1 MTEPQRGQLE
11 PVAWQV
17 VPQLE
22 QVDTDP
28 TQVPQPLTG
37 LVPGQVTVWPLNMF
51 VVPFPL
57 ETPATVSKA
66 QLERGKR
73 GSEKNSSHTASANSS
88 QGGTS
93 QKP

>member
-22 QVDTDP
+22 QVETDP
-28 TQVPQPLTG
+28 TLPQQPLVG
-37 LVPGQVTVWPLNMF
+37 LVPGQGTVWPLNMF
-51 VVPFPL
+51 VVL
-57 ETPATVSKA
+57 LDAPATVSKA
-66 QLERGKR
+66 QLERGNK